1 MNINRR
7 TFIKSSAVLTAG
19 MGMPTLATPFSSS
32 ISSHAASPSDTVNV
46 GLIGCRNMGWGDL
59 SDFLKHQEVRC
70 LALCDIDQTILSARA
85 EELAKLQGKKP
96 DTYGDYRKLLDRKD
110 IDIVIIGTPDHWHCL
125 QFVDACKAGKDVY
138 VEKPLA
144 NSIAECDAMVAAA
157 KKYNRI
163 TQVGQQ
169 QRSGNLWHEMIE
181 YLRSGKLGKIS
192 KAHVWANFTYAGM
205 APLGPD
211 SAVPAGIDFETWL
224 GPAPKVTFNPQR
236 FHGSWRM
243 FWNYGGGLI
252 TDWGVH
258 LLDMALWGLDV
269 KTMPLKTLAA
279 GGKFLLPGGAHETFD
294 TMSVTY
300 QFKDFLIEWENS
312 AGVDTG
318 PYGKNYG
325 VLFRG
330 TNGTL
335 VANRED
341 WEVYPDGGRAL
352 SIKVKADDKD
362 HLTHVTKFLECVK
375 TRNPDTACTVEN
387 GSLCAKYAHIGNIG
401 VRTGGAA
408 LVYDDQAKKFDLAE
422 ANKYIRP
429 SYRSPWKFPEI

>member
-1 MNINRR
+1 
-7 TFIKSSAVLTAG
+7 
-19 MGMPTLATPFSSS
+19 
-32 ISSHAASPSDTVNV
+32 
-46 GLIGCRNMGWGDL
+46 
-59 SDFLKHQEVRC
+59 
-70 LALCDIDQTILSARA
+70 
-85 EELAKLQGKKP
+85 LQGKKP
-96 DTYGDYRKLLDRKD
+96 DTYSDYRKLLDRKD
-110 IDIVIIGTPDHWHCL
+110 IDVVIIGTPDHWHCL

-144 NSIAECDAMVAAA
+144 NSIAECDVMVAAA

-169 QRSGNLWHEMIE
+169 QRSGKLWHDMIE

-192 KAHVWANFTYAGM
+192 KAHVWGNFGYAGM

-211 SAVPAGIDFETWL
+211 TPVPQGVDFDMWL
-224 GPAPKVTFNPQR
+224 GPAPRVTFNPQR

-258 LLDMALWGLDV
+258 LLDMALWGLDI
-269 KTMPLKTLAA
+269 KTMPVKTLAS
-279 GGKFLLPGGAHETFD
+279 GGKFLFPDGAHETFD

-300 QFKDFLIEWENS
+300 QFKDFLIEWENN
-312 AGVDTG
+312 AGVDSG

-330 TNGTL
+330 ANGTL

-341 WEVYPDGGRAL
+341 WEVYPENNRGL
-352 SIKVKADDKD
+352 SSEKVTTDNQD
-362 HLTHVTKFLECVK
+362 HLTHVKTFIECVK
-375 TRNPDTACTVEN
+375 TRNPETACTVEN

-401 VRTGGAA
+401 VRIGGGT
-408 LVYDDQAKKFDLAE
+408 LVYDDQAHRFDVAE
-422 ANKYIRP
+422 ANAYIRP
-429 SYRSPWKFPEI
+429 AYRSPWKFPE